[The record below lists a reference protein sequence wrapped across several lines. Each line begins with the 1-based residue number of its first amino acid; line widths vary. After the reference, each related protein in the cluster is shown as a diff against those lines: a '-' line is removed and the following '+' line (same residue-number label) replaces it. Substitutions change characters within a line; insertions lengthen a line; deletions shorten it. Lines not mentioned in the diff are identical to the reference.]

1 MKITQ
6 QRKRKLAKKH
16 SQLKASWNKVFTI
29 TQSYEEG
36 WEERSG
42 VTIDGEC
49 FGFLTNFFLSQLS
62 VCIEAIRTYKG
73 PAKFGICNKAWGFF
87 EDEGVSFPLGDGY
100 FGLYTQGETT
110 LDNFWKH
117 FDKIDKR
124 AYDLR
129 AKVRKLTSRKAPIY
143 PTTSLCK
150 AEALKI
156 AETLNQQLP
165 EKWRK
170 LFEFRPVGALN
181 SSVDDDSNALHPSLL
196 HKQNYQSHQEKNLL
210 KAYEKV
216 YVDACM
222 YGKEIIGK
230 FQ

>member
-1 MKITQ
+1 MKTIQ
-6 QRKRKLAKKH
+6 QRKRKLANEYN
-16 SQLKASWNKVFTI
+16 QLKAGWNKVFTI
-29 TQSYEEG
+29 VESYIDG
-36 WEERSG
+36 WGERSG
-42 VTIDGEC
+42 TSVDGEC
-49 FGFLTNFFLSQLS
+49 FGFLTNFPLRRSSLY
-62 VCIEAIRTYKG
+62 IEAIRTYKG
-73 PAKFGICNKAWGFF
+73 PAKFGICNKAWGFY
-87 EDEGVSFPLGDGY
+87 EDEGVSFPLGGGH
-100 FGLYTQGETT
+100 FGLYMQGEVS
-110 LDNFWKH
+110 LGDFWKH
-117 FDKIDKR
+117 FDKINDR
-124 AYDLR
+124 ADDLR

-170 LFEFRPVGALN
+170 LFEFRPVVALN
-181 SSVDDDSNALHPSLL
+181 SSVDDDSNALHLSLL

-222 YGKEIIGK
+222 HGKEIIGK